1 MISKYFEKYC
11 TFYLSRYW
19 VNKKK
24 FENILKSKI
33 SKDFFQKKINIEQ
46 KAKYF
51 DEINDVL
58 IFYDKKGFFEEEK
71 LIEYKIENLKK
82 RGFSIEKMKNF
93 LKKNFFDE
101 KLINLKI
108 EDLKLDIDIEE
119 KLIEKYLSK
128 SGLSK
133 EININMEREKI
144 QKILKKLLFQGF
156 KYNKIVKYLK
166 ENYKLYDFN

>member
-1 MISKYFEKYC
+1 
-11 TFYLSRYW
+11 
-19 VNKKK
+19 
-24 FENILKSKI
+24 
-33 SKDFFQKKINIEQ
+33 
-46 KAKYF
+46 
-51 DEINDVL
+51 
-58 IFYDKKGFFEEEK
+58 
-71 LIEYKIENLKK
+71 
-82 RGFSIEKMKNF
+82 KNF